1 MRHVLLCLA
10 LLEVPVDDSVIAP
23 LVAKARGTNYEE
35 RIAAYDALISLG
47 DKGKTALE
55 PVLRDVEEKAA
66 REYLDLI
73 RSSQGGAFKGWLKK
87 SIEDARKEALQI
99 IHDTRLYPD
108 DAHGAVGQPLV
119 DGKIARLRELW
130 TKPGQLF
137 RERVPAVAEKVAC
150 IKEID
155 DYLVRCGRKPNRFA
169 TVEEAYAELDETLD
183 PPSLVYSPAQWKK
196 IEDLN
201 DYNQTAPMSA
211 TDEERRF
218 AKILNDYRV
227 MLGLQPLELDDRLV
241 SCCRKHSQ
249 EMQDMDYFAHESP
262 VAENRSPNDRARKEG
277 YGGGVLE
284 NCAVSSDAQDAF
296 NGWYTSSGHHRG
308 LIAGGV
314 TQLGIGHS
322 VNKDGTMGDRWTM
335 QAGSSD
341 SLRGKKRNENPRQ
354 ILALRT
360 AQLKPGDSETR
371 FLLARW
377 CMRNDLNDE
386 GEKLLEQVVQIAP
399 DHKGAHQLLGH
410 VRVNGKW
417 MSIEDKIRQDLEHAS
432 IDDAIVTLSSRL
444 KSDEARDRLA
454 AIRVMEKVDDK
465 RTVPLLIGAL
475 KDGASEVR
483 IAACDRLA
491 VLKSTDAV
499 GPLGALV
506 SDPVFYVAHAAAAAL
521 HHLGD
526 DRGIPV
532 LFKGLRSGDLN
543 VRIDAHR
550 RTLDATGQDFG
561 YSWDLPDEKR
571 AKVVDEWEAWWK
583 SSGSKG
589 GAAPGS
595 NGSAGSG

>member
-1 MRHVLLCLA
+1 MLSLLLVA
-10 LLEVPVDDSVIAP
+10 LFQIPADDSVIAP
-23 LVAKARGTNYEE
+23 LVAKAKSSNYEE
-35 RIAAYDALISLG
+35 RLASYDALIALG

-55 PVLRDVEEKAA
+55 PVLRDAEEKAA
-66 REYLDLI
+66 KDFLDVI
-73 RSSQGGAFKGWLKK
+73 RSGPGSAFRGWLKK
-87 SIEDARKEALQI
+87 EIEVARKEALSI
-99 IHDTRLYPD
+99 IRDSRLYPD

-119 DGKIARLRELW
+119 DAKVSRLRMLW
-130 TKPGQLF
+130 TKPGTLF
-137 RERVPAVAEKVAC
+137 REKVPDVATKLYYV
-150 IKEID
+150 KEAS
-155 DYLVRCGRKPNRFA
+155 DYLARAGFKPNRFA
-169 TVEEAYAELDETLD
+169 NLDEAYAEIDELLDAQ
-183 PPSLVYSPAQWKK
+183 SLVIPPAQAKK

-241 SCCRKHSQ
+241 SACRKHSQ

-262 VAENRSPNDRARKEG
+262 VAENRSPSDRVRKEG

-284 NCAVSSDAQDAF
+284 NCAVSRDALDAF

-308 LIAGGV
+308 LIAGSV

-322 VNKDGTMGDRWTM
+322 VNQDGSMGDRWTM
-335 QAGSSD
+335 AAGSSD
-341 SLRGKKRNENPRQ
+341 SVRGKKKASPRQ
-354 ILALRT
+354 LLAQRT
-360 AQLKPGDSETR
+360 AQLKPGDADTR
-371 FLLARW
+371 YLLARW
-377 CMRNDLNDE
+377 CMRNDLHDE
-386 GEKLLEQVVQIAP
+386 GEKLLEEVVKLAP
-399 DHKGAHQLLGH
+399 DHKAAHLQLGH

-417 MSIEDKIRQDLEHAS
+417 MSVEDKIRQDLEHSS
-432 IDDAIVTLSSRL
+432 IDDALVTLSARL

-475 KDGASEVR
+475 KDSASEVR
-483 IAACDRLA
+483 IAACDRLGA
-491 VLKSTDAV
+491 MKAPEAV
-499 GPLGALV
+499 GPLAALV
-506 SDPVFYVAHAAAAAL
+506 SDSVFYVGHAAAAAL

-526 DRGIPV
+526 DRGIPT

-550 RTLDATGQDFG
+550 RALEATGQDFG

-571 AKVVDEWEAWWK
+571 AKVVDEWEAWWEK
-583 SSGSKG
+583 EGKKAG
-589 GAAPGS
+589 GGGVG
-595 NGSAGSG
+595 NG